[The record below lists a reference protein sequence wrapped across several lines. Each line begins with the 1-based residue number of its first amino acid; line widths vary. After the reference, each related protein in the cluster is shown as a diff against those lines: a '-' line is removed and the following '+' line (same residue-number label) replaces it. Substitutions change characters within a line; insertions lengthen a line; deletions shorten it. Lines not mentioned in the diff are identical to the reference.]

1 MLVLFALLA
10 VGFLGLAAASADLG
24 VVRATRLTM
33 QATADS
39 AALEGL
45 RLRDAGDPASAEMLR
60 RSAASLRARRL
71 FDEDG
76 DLATAN
82 GEFLLGAG
90 PNVLV
95 TPMDAAQPLVRAV
108 TYDDPALYV
117 PRLELNLQNEV
128 EGDLVA
134 GTYLPTV
141 LDPADPLYATALLH
155 LEASDYRRTDFARAP
170 AGAVGAPAFLAR
182 LRRSDGPLDAQSGV
196 SSSGAPLPYLF
207 QGPGLGAEPGSG
219 YDPRSDG
226 LTVRATAIAAEG
238 AAIVA
243 GDHGGGPPPLAL
255 GLDAGGQSLV
265 VGLDL
270 GTWNCWSSST
280 AAGDPLTLE
289 LDESTGL
296 LTCATPG
303 ISCSG
308 SAGAVDLC
316 ATFAAALVLAA
327 EPTTTG
333 QRLVA
338 GRAFPVPSPALAA
351 FDPPPVGARYLC
363 AATAALP
370 SGAKVVGLVAVELEA
385 LVVDPTGA
393 AHQLTLSRVPDLM
406 LRTDASAIAQPFL
419 GQLTSD
425 PLAYQAHRAVLQP
438 ARVPVLAR

>member
-1 MLVLFALLA
+1 
-10 VGFLGLAAASADLG
+10 
-24 VVRATRLTM
+24 M

-45 RLRDAGDPASAEMLR
+45 RLRDAGDPASVEMLR

-76 DLATAN
+76 DPATAN

-95 TPMDAAQPLVRAV
+95 TPVDATQPLVREV

-117 PRLELNLQNEV
+117 PRLELNLANEV
-128 EGDLVA
+128 AGDLVA

-141 LDPADPLYATALLH
+141 LDPLDPAYAAALLH
-155 LEASDYRRTDFARAP
+155 LEGSDYRRTDFVP
-170 AGAVGAPAFLAR
+170 AGAGDSAAPAFLAR

-196 SSSGAPLPYLF
+196 SSRGAPLPYLF
-207 QGPGLGAEPGSG
+207 QGPGLGAESDSG
-219 YDPRSDG
+219 YDPRTDG
-226 LTVRATAIAAEG
+226 ITVRAAAIAAQA

-243 GDHGGGPPPLAL
+243 GDHGGGVPPLAL
-255 GLDAGGQSLV
+255 GLDAAGQPLV
-265 VGLDL
+265 VGLDVA
-270 GTWNCWSSST
+270 TWNCWSSST
-280 AAGDPLTLE
+280 ASDDSLTLE

-303 ISCSG
+303 PSCPG
-308 SAGAVDLC
+308 PAGAVDLC

-338 GRAFPVPSPALAA
+338 GRPFPVPSPPLTSFA
-351 FDPPPVGARYLC
+351 PPPAGARYLC
-363 AATAALP
+363 AATAALA
-370 SGAKVVGLVAVELEA
+370 SGAQVVGLVAVELEGV
-385 LVVDPTGA
+385 VVDPTGT

-419 GQLTSD
+419 GRLTSD